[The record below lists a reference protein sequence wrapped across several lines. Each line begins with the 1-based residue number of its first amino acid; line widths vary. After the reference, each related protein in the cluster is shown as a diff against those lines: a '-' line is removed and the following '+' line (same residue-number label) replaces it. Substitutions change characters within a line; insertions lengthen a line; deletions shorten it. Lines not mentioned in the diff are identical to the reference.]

1 MGPAAPDDDDGG
13 GGGCGGGAEPGE
25 EDEAPDDDDDVL
37 EGGVVAEATQPPA
50 SSRSW
55 SNSNEVL
62 WRVRT
67 SSISF
72 IHIYREGHL
81 VVYLS
86 WVDIELDCSTNL
98 ICQAAQPLL
107 PNSHQTKQNWAGG
120 GTTKIKVNPTRVLE
134 QMTHPVHTCSDFRE
148 RERHFI
154 FFQFSRE

>member
-62 WRVRT
+62 GVGALYT
-67 SSISF
+67 SPMAESKLMQERLELALQCRD
-72 IHIYREGHL
+72 REGP
-81 VVYLS
+81 
-86 WVDIELDCSTNL
+86 
-98 ICQAAQPLL
+98 A
-107 PNSHQTKQNWAGG
+107 
-120 GTTKIKVNPTRVLE
+120 
-134 QMTHPVHTCSDFRE
+134 
-148 RERHFI
+148 
-154 FFQFSRE
+154 